1 MSENKTGC
9 IYIIKNFAN
18 GKKYIGK
25 TNRNPLTRFNEHMQ
39 EAFAQNSPTYNYC
52 LSRAIRKYGKQAF
65 DWAILA
71 EDIPEEDLLLIEA
84 HYIDMYNTTDPKVG
98 YNTSKGF
105 NDNSDI
111 DKYREMQPDEDYEP
125 NPINFDDI
133 SDEDIEN
140 FLNEL

>member
-1 MSENKTGC
+1 M
-9 IYIIKNFAN
+9 
-18 GKKYIGK
+18 
-25 TNRNPLTRFNEHMQ
+25 TRFNEHLQ
-39 EAFAQNSPTYNYC
+39 EAFAENSPTYNYC

-98 YNTSKGF
+98 YNTY
-105 NDNSDI
+105 I
-111 DKYREMQPDEDYEP
+111 DKYREMQPEEDYEP
-125 NPINFDDI
+125 NPINFDNI

-140 FLNEL
+140 FLSEL